1 MGIRG
6 IIWTPDTWFS
16 NTCLILPVRFDH
28 GQVSSFLWPWF
39 LKLLKSLDTMILKV
53 SYMLQF
59 YLKNDSMLSQ
69 NSLGNK
75 LMYCTGSRE
84 SLLCAWYLW
93 RLLPFSDLPN
103 HGKISGSRV
112 YLEACTSFKIKFWVL
127 GSWDHWIP
135 CPDGPEI
142 PEDRV
147 WTGVLVG
154 VHTCVPEVPCG
165 CGDGPRVG
173 REGAKPSQRHLYSC
187 PFLTTVSG
195 EPIGG
200 YFMIAQWQKLKEIEW
215 HQAAPSYL
223 LMENLKWIALFF
235 WMFEVLYN
243 PLKTIMGTFFFA
255 TLLC

>member
-1 MGIRG
+1 MGIGG

-53 SYMLQF
+53 SYVLQF

-84 SLLCAWYLW
+84 SLPCAWYLW

-112 YLEACTSFKIKFWVL
+112 YLEAWTSFKVKFLVL

-142 PEDRV
+142 PEDSLNWCAGGCPYLCPRGPL
-147 WTGVLVG
+147 WLWGWAQGRKRRGKAKSKAFVLLSIPDN
-154 VHTCVPEVPCG
+154 C
-165 CGDGPRVG
+165 
-173 REGAKPSQRHLYSC
+173 
-187 PFLTTVSG
+187 
-195 EPIGG
+195 
-200 YFMIAQWQKLKEIEW
+200 
-215 HQAAPSYL
+215 
-223 LMENLKWIALFF
+223 
-235 WMFEVLYN
+235 
-243 PLKTIMGTFFFA
+243 
-255 TLLC
+255 